1 MDVKQIKA
9 FISSQGVQVS
19 TYGKPVLIQ
28 LAKSV
33 TLVDLP
39 TDPDCESES
48 IDKCLLRSL
57 ALPAGQK
64 ILAPFQM
71 ASLPSDFS
79 QLPPIGIMEIFN
91 HPIIS

>member
-64 ILAPFQM
+64 FWPPSKWHHYPVTSPS
-71 ASLPSDFS
+71 SL
-79 QLPPIGIMEIFN
+79 QLE
-91 HPIIS
+91 